1 MTALALPQRALEEM
15 ARETIHDRIVG
26 CLFGS
31 ALGDA
36 IGLYTEFLSADTAR
50 LTYLSQKFTLCPPS
64 EATPFRRD
72 AHRNPNVPGE
82 WTDDTDHAMC
92 ILLSFLHKDGKE
104 MDPKD
109 FASRLHIWV
118 RMGLRALD
126 TLPLGLGHTVGAI
139 VRNQTYLT
147 DPEGTARKH
156 WQHSNYKVAPNGSI
170 MRTHPLGLMCINK
183 TLEET
188 FQIAADYSVVTHVD
202 PRCIISCA
210 IGTAL
215 IRGLIRQ
222 EICKEEHID
231 DIVGKGIAWYSAYR
245 LRRIEKD
252 ASRKDE
258 PELDL
263 EELNKHVKANDLTE
277 LELDDMYKMGYTY
290 KTFGSGIHLLRLA
303 MRKVAASESILSTQT
318 SIFETLIT
326 DLIMRG
332 GDADTNACFAG
343 ALLGAYLG
351 YKALPSHWRDGL
363 KHGDW
368 LMGKAEGL
376 SILLGVRQGTYSG
389 SEDKD
394 TAPDGGRGWLTESQI
409 ERKVMMLQADMVKRG
424 QERDRQEEAE
434 ERRAEKKRT
443 ERKREKRATWL
454 GGIGGRG

>member
-1 MTALALPQRALEEM
+1 MTTLALPQRALEEM

-104 MDPKD
+104 MDPQD

-139 VRNQTYLT
+139 VRNQTYLNN
-147 DPEGTARKH
+147 PEGTARKH

-252 ASRKDE
+252 ASCKEE

-303 MRKVAASESILSTQT
+303 IRKVAASESSLSTRT

-351 YKALPSHWRDGL
+351 YKVLPSHWRDGL

-376 SILLGVRQGTYSG
+376 SILLGVGQGTYSG